1 MPQPDN
7 HIFSVSSL
15 TAAIKGNLEGGFPFV
30 WVRGQVTNVARPAS
44 GHLYFSLRDEEASLS
59 AVWFKGSHTGGERF
73 DPLTGE
79 VYEDGP
85 RPSLAAT
92 LENGQELVCAGRL
105 TVYAPRGAYQLVV
118 ELAEDA
124 GLGRLQAEFDRLRV
138 ALAERGYFALERKRP
153 LPPRPARVAVV
164 TSPRG
169 AAVHDFLRLA
179 STRGSGAR
187 IRIYPVPVQGD
198 AAPPLI
204 AGAVNTIGREGW
216 AEVLVLIRGGG
227 SLEDLWAFNTE
238 AVAGAV
244 FQSPIPVLAG
254 IGHEIDF
261 TLADLTADVRAA
273 TPSHAAQLLW
283 QERAELAEQVAR
295 SSAALDS
302 AMTRALERRATALR
316 RHADALRW
324 KSPAQRLVQW
334 QERLEALRFRM
345 RTAGT
350 AALARH
356 EHRLSRYAGG
366 LALAPGRL
374 PQYEARL
381 AALAKT
387 LLFQGEN
394 ALTERTH
401 ALVRL
406 GHLLGRIEFT
416 IAGKTHSLE
425 QLRLRLEGVNPHAP
439 LERGYALVRRADG
452 SFVSTTAQA
461 RTGDDLQIL
470 VQDGTIPVRV
480 TGEPH
485 A

>member
-7 HIFSVSSL
+7 HIFSVGSL

-44 GHLYFSLRDEEASLS
+44 GHLYFSLRDEEASIA
-59 AVWFKGSHTGGERF
+59 AVWFKRSHTGAERF

-79 VYEDGP
+79 VYDGGP

-92 LENGQELVCAGRL
+92 LENGQELVCAGKL

-124 GLGRLQAEFDRLRV
+124 GLGRLQAEFDRLRA
-138 ALAERGYFALERKRP
+138 ALAEQGYFALERKRP
-153 LPPRPARVAVV
+153 LPHKPTRIAVI

-169 AAVHDFLRLA
+169 AAIHDFLRLA
-179 STRGSGAR
+179 STRGSGAH

-204 AGAVNTIGREGW
+204 AEAINAVGREGW

-244 FQSPIPVLAG
+244 FRSPLPVLAG

-283 QERAELAEQVAR
+283 QERAELMEQVAR
-295 SSAALDS
+295 HSAALDAAVARS
-302 AMTRALERRATALR
+302 LEAQAAALR
-316 RHADALRW
+316 RHTDALRW
-324 KSPAQRLVQW
+324 KSPAQRLGQW
-334 QERLEALRFRM
+334 QERLHALNFR
-345 RTAGT
+345 RQTASVS
-350 AALARH
+350 ALLRC
-356 EHRLSRYAGG
+356 EHTLSRSTGT
-366 LALAPGRL
+366 LAVVPERL
-374 PQYEARL
+374 PQYDARL

-387 LLFQGEN
+387 LAMQGEN
-394 ALTERTH
+394 ALTGRTH
-401 ALVRL
+401 ELTRL
-406 GHLLGRIEFT
+406 RHMLGRIEFT
-416 IAGKTHSLE
+416 LAGTNHHLE

-452 SFVSTTAQA
+452 SFVSTTAKA
-461 RTGDDLQIL
+461 RVGDDLQIL